1 MAILSLYGSLQR
13 SLVVNI
19 GISFFVRALS
29 AIALF
34 LVSIF
39 LGRLLGAFE
48 SGYYFLAFSV
58 ITFLAGMCRMGLDN
72 SVLRFVSAASSDKD
86 WSLAQSVMVK
96 GLVLTGLSSIFVA
109 LTLYFGSDY
118 FARVVFS
125 KPQLGGVFSAMAPG
139 IIGLAFFT
147 LFAMGLQGLHKIVAS
162 IMTLNIFSNAF
173 LICLLFGLGVSSAI
187 DAANAYS
194 IAAALAAVS
203 GGYLWVVALRRR
215 GFMPTENRDKNDTSR
230 VSWTKLFHSCMPLW
244 VVLMMGQ
251 LVQWSGQ
258 FVAGAYVDSGIVAQ
272 LAVAQR
278 TAMLTSFVLMA
289 VNLVVAPRFAAM
301 YKQGQMKELHELAV
315 TSVRLM
321 VLSALPVVL
330 FMVVFPEFLMSL
342 FGEGFSKGAHLLQI
356 LVVGQ
361 FVNVATGSVG
371 YLLSMSGHEKDLRN
385 TVLISGPVAIG
396 LALTLTPVWG
406 ATGSAVATALAVA
419 TQNLLAVWQVKR
431 RLGINT
437 LAVWR
442 TR

>member
-1 MAILSLYGSLQR
+1 
-13 SLVVNI
+13 
-19 GISFFVRALS
+19 
-29 AIALF
+29 
-34 LVSIF
+34 
-39 LGRLLGAFE
+39 
-48 SGYYFLAFSV
+48 
-58 ITFLAGMCRMGLDN
+58 
-72 SVLRFVSAASSDKD
+72 
-86 WSLAQSVMVK
+86 
-96 GLVLTGLSSIFVA
+96 
-109 LTLYFGSDY
+109 
-118 FARVVFS
+118 
-125 KPQLGGVFSAMAPG
+125 
-139 IIGLAFFT
+139 
-147 LFAMGLQGLHKIVAS
+147 
-162 IMTLNIFSNAF
+162 
-173 LICLLFGLGVSSAI
+173 
-187 DAANAYS
+187 
-194 IAAALAAVS
+194 
-203 GGYLWVVALRRR
+203 
-215 GFMPTENRDKNDTSR
+215 
-230 VSWTKLFHSCMPLW
+230 MPLW